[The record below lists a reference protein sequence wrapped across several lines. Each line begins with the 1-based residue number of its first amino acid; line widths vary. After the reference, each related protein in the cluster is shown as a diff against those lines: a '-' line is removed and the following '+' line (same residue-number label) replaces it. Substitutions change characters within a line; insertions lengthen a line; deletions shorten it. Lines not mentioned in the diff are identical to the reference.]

1 MKKPRDSDFFFF
13 KWIKVTKLLEGKAP
27 LRLPVCTGTCMNL
40 IHYLYPKSAFL
51 KNNRYI
57 NPDTQKCC
65 CSITKSCLTLRD
77 PLCCSMPGFPVLHYI
92 PEFAQTHVQWV
103 SNAIQPSH
111 LLSPPC
117 PTAFNLSQH
126 QGLFQWVGSFHH
138 VANVLKL
145 QLQHHL
151 VLWCITLTSASIPM
165 WLFQGLSTLDLGLTW
180 KVQDD
185 LILPCLT

>member
-1 MKKPRDSDFFFF
+1 M
-13 KWIKVTKLLEGKAP
+13 
-27 LRLPVCTGTCMNL
+27 
-40 IHYLYPKSAFL
+40 
-51 KNNRYI
+51 
-57 NPDTQKCC
+57 
-65 CSITKSCLTLRD
+65 
-77 PLCCSMPGFPVLHYI
+77 CCSMPGFPVLHYI
-92 PEFAQTHVQWV
+92 PEFAQTHVHWV

-117 PTAFNLSQH
+117 PTALNLFQN

-151 VLWCITLTSASIPM
+151 VLWCITLTSASISM

-185 LILPCLT
+185 LILPCLTYSHQQDFFQIRSHSQVRSEPLLLNSKRQCFTVHLNTLMHSAISDSISVELCSFKIIIYYNFQVRKVLFQSNDI